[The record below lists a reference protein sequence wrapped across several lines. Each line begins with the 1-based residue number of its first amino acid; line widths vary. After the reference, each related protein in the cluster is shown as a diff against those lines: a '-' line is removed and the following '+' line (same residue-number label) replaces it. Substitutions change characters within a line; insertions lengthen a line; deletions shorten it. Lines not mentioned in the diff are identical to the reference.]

1 MSEPHHIRLG
11 IMKQDILNFKNE
23 FTSSI
28 VPLKSSIDEKHKIV
42 NEKFNNIRTDIKNFL
57 FFNQMIVL

>member
-1 MSEPHHIRLG
+1 MSELHHIRLG

>member
-1 MSEPHHIRLG
+1 
-11 IMKQDILNFKNE
+11 MKQDILNFKNE